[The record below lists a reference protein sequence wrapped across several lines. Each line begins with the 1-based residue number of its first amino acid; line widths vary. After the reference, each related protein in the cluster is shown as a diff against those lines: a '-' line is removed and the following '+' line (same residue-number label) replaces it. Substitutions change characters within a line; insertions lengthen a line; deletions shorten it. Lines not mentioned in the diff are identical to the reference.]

1 VDDLLDL
8 GLFPLDLVLL
18 PGERVP
24 LHLFEPRYRQLYAD
38 CVLDDQ
44 PFVLVQTGPTGP
56 ADVGCSARFETLV
69 RRFEDGRLN
78 VIVQGVEPVGLVE
91 ESEGRL
97 YFSAK
102 VRALADDP
110 AQAPPELAARVLSR
124 FRTLAGLPD
133 DARPPAPDGVPL
145 SYAIAGAFEL
155 PSGPKQELLES
166 RDAGRRLAMVDE
178 ILSAV
183 DQEVQHARLA
193 AERASAN
200 GKVTTP

>member
-8 GLFPLDLVLL
+8 GLFPLELVIL
-18 PGERVP
+18 PGEKVP

-38 CVLDDQ
+38 CVLDDR
-44 PFVLVQTGPTGP
+44 PFVIVQTGPAGP
-56 ADVGCSARFETLV
+56 ADVGCSTRFETLV

-78 VIVQGVEPVGLVE
+78 VIVQGVGPVELVE

-102 VRALADDP
+102 VRALADDLTE
-110 AQAPPELAARVLSR
+110 ASPELAAKVLSR
-124 FRTLAGLPD
+124 FRSLAGLPD
-133 DARPPAPDGVPL
+133 DAMPPAPEGVPL

-155 PSGPKQELLES
+155 PAGPKQELLES
-166 RDAGRRLAMVDE
+166 RDEGRRLAMVDE

-183 DQEVQHARLA
+183 DQELQHARLA
-193 AERASAN
+193 AERASTN
-200 GKVTTP
+200 GKVATS

>member
-8 GLFPLDLVLL
+8 GLFPLDLVIL
-18 PGERVP
+18 PGEKVP

-38 CVLDDQ
+38 CVLEDR
-44 PFVLVQTGPTGP
+44 PFVIVQQGPTGP
-56 ADVGCSARFETLV
+56 AEVGCSARFETLV

-78 VIVQGVEPVGLVE
+78 VVVQGVEPVELVE

-97 YFSAK
+97 YFSAR
-102 VRALADDP
+102 VRPLADDSGEP
-110 AQAPPELAARVLSR
+110 EGELAARVLAR
-124 FRTLAGLPD
+124 FRALAGLPD
-133 DARPPAPDGVPL
+133 DAMPVAPEGVPL

-166 RDAGRRLAMVDE
+166 RDEGRRLAMVEE

-183 DQEVQHARLA
+183 DEELQHARTA
-193 AERASAN
+193 AARASTN
-200 GKVTTP
+200 GRVTTP

>member
-1 VDDLLDL
+1 MDDLLDL
-8 GLFPLDLVLL
+8 GLFPLDLVIL
-18 PGERVP
+18 PGEKVP

-38 CVLDDQ
+38 CVLEDR
-44 PFVLVQTGPTGP
+44 PFVIVQAGP
-56 ADVGCSARFETLV
+56 AGPVNIGCTTRFETLV

-78 VIVQGVEPVGLVE
+78 VIVQGLEPVELVE

-110 AQAPPELAARVLSR
+110 APAPDGLAGQVLSR
-124 FRTLAGLPD
+124 FRSLAGLPD
-133 DARPPAPDGVPL
+133 DAMPPAPEGTPL

-166 RDAGRRLAMVDE
+166 RDEGRRLEMVDE

-183 DQEVQHARLA
+183 DQELQHARVA
-193 AERASAN
+193 AERASTN
-200 GKVTTP
+200 GKVPTP